1 MKNNISININ
11 YIEEY
16 KNIIENTN
24 LQKGYQ
30 EIIKLF
36 RYLKIYFEKEMP
48 EFKFTSNIVENNMDY
63 SYFQFTNDKL
73 RENKLKIV
81 FVFIH
86 KDFKFQIWLSGINRN
101 IQEKYFN
108 IYKNTKYNLSIDP
121 NKTDYILYKDLNF
134 NYNNLEQ
141 SLICL
146 KKEVYSFIND
156 IINNE

>member
-1 MKNNISININ
+1 MAVVIWVK
-11 YIEEY
+11 
-16 KNIIENTN
+16 EN
-24 LQKGYQ
+24 L
-30 EIIKLF
+30 
-36 RYLKIYFEKEMP
+36 
-48 EFKFTSNIVENNMDY
+48 V
-63 SYFQFTNDKL
+63 
-73 RENKLKIV
+73 KIV

-86 KDFKFQIWLSGINRN
+86 KDFQFQIWLSGINRN

-156 IINNE
+156 IINNEWKDYYEEK